1 MVEVSAWK
9 IAQSRQAR
17 SEIPTE
23 ESMEEKEPELNITPD
38 QELQEHEEEQS
49 HQSGDTELLPD

>member
-9 IAQSRQAR
+9 IAQSRQGR

-49 HQSGDTELLPD
+49 QQSRDTELLPD